1 MAESRGRQNTVL
13 IGQVTKAKS
22 NHRVERSTRLLR
34 SGNFPGSA
42 DVVYLGNIATAIL
55 AALESPE
62 TPEFTQMPGY
72 NEQKW
77 QLTTTSGPLKVTITS
92 DSYWGLG
99 LLTSGYLNIIE
110 LDGPKSIIARLIFD
124 LVASSAWSPW
134 RFKHVTS
141 ARKYLRKSYP
151 NLTIVGNQ
159 EAWQGF
165 VDQCKSDTGEMIA
178 VMDSAITNIEK
189 KIAAAQ
195 DGDGWSKSEA
205 EVDIAA
211 AKYDLDIAK
220 EALADHNIP
229 SVERALARIE
239 AVLIEANPD
248 NSINGESSATVI
260 EQSLEYIRLDSD
272 LIVNP
277 SDDESIPLIDLT
289 EAE

>member
-1 MAESRGRQNTVL
+1 
-13 IGQVTKAKS
+13 
-22 NHRVERSTRLLR
+22 
-34 SGNFPGSA
+34 
-42 DVVYLGNIATAIL
+42 
-55 AALESPE
+55 
-62 TPEFTQMPGY
+62 
-72 NEQKW
+72 
-77 QLTTTSGPLKVTITS
+77 
-92 DSYWGLG
+92 
-99 LLTSGYLNIIE
+99 
-110 LDGPKSIIARLIFD
+110 
-124 LVASSAWSPW
+124 
-134 RFKHVTS
+134 
-141 ARKYLRKSYP
+141 
-151 NLTIVGNQ
+151 
-159 EAWQGF
+159 
-165 VDQCKSDTGEMIA
+165 MIA

-195 DGDGWSKSEA
+195 DGDGWSKSKA